1 MHPLLNV
8 RVVSLAG
15 RLPGPVAVARLCRL
29 GDSAV
34 RVVPPEGDP
43 LQHACPAWYEE
54 LHAGIEIV
62 PLDLKEPTGRARLD
76 ELLAASDLLVTD
88 TRPTGLA
95 RLGLS
100 WPELHGRHPNL
111 TQVAIVGHAEP
122 DQDRPGH
129 DLTYQAELG
138 LLDPPRLPRALIAD
152 WAGAGG
158 VVVAAL
164 AAILERARGLE
175 TRLVEVSLAQ
185 AAASFAEPLRRGL
198 TAPKGLLGGACPGY
212 NLYRARDHWIAVAAL
227 EPHFARRLAQAVGC
241 ESLSKE
247 KLTAFFQTR
256 TASEWEAWGRE
267 CDVPLAAIRSIAPEE

>member
-1 MHPLLNV
+1 MQALTNS

-29 GDSAV
+29 GAWAV
-34 RVVPPEGDP
+34 RVVPPEGDR
-43 LQHACPAWYEE
+43 LQQACPAWYEE
-54 LHAGIEIV
+54 LHAGIQIV
-62 PLDLKEPTGRARLD
+62 PLDLKEPTERARLD
-76 ELLAASDLLVTD
+76 EFLAASDLLVTD

-100 WPELHGRHPNL
+100 WPEIHTRHPNL
-111 TQVAIVGHAEP
+111 TQIAIVSYPQP
-122 DQDRPGH
+122 DQDRAGH
-129 DLTYQAELG
+129 DITFQAGLG
-138 LLDPPRLPRALIAD
+138 LLDPPHLPRALIAD
-152 WAGAGG
+152 WAGAGE

-164 AAILERARGLE
+164 AAILERARGRE
-175 TRLVEVSLAQ
+175 ARYVEVSLAE

-198 TAPKGLLGGACPGY
+198 TAPKGLLSGAFPGY

-241 ESLSKE
+241 ESLSKD
-247 KLTAFFQTR
+247 KLTAFFQLR

-267 CDVPLAAIRSIAPEE
+267 CDVPVAAVRSIAPEE